1 MVVFIK
7 IRQIATRANRYVKP
21 EQVLDVAVACAE
33 IFRDNGNRDNRNK
46 ARVRHLLNDWGI
58 EKFVDEIEKNMDTNY
73 QEGLVEPKIRVL

>member
-1 MVVFIK
+1 MGGLSK
-7 IRQIATRANRYVKP
+7 SRQIASRANRYVKP

-58 EKFVDEIEKNMDTNY
+58 ENLLMKLKKYRI
-73 QEGLVEPKIRVL
+73 